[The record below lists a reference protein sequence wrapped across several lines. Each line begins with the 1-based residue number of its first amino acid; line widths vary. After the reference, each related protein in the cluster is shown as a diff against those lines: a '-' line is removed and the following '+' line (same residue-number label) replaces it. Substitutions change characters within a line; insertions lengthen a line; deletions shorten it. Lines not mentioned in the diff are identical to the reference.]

1 MAGAGSCF
9 ECPAD
14 TYSATAGAVACD
26 QVQRASRALREKLD
40 LTDASAVRCD
50 GSARPT
56 PSET

>member
-40 LTDASAVRCD
+40 
-50 GSARPT
+50 
-56 PSET
+56 